1 MITYVYGGGSMRTRK
16 EENFKRLAENRTN
29 KIIDMLNLLGNL
41 SNKSNYSYS
50 EEQVDAIFDAIQNEL
65 DAQRNRF
72 AKKQEATRKFR
83 L

>member
-1 MITYVYGGGSMRTRK
+1 MSTQK

-50 EEQVDAIFDAIQNEL
+50 EEQVDAIYDAIENEVN
-65 DAQRNRF
+65 AQRNRL
-72 AKKQEATRKFR
+72 AKKQEVTRKFR